1 MPKTNGAMKT
11 LAILVMIAAIA
22 IGGCYAYAINVA
34 TQCHAN
40 AVAIS
45 AADARAE
52 GVREDIR
59 EIKIEQRRQSAKLDD
74 ILGKLP

>member
-1 MPKTNGAMKT
+1 MQKPNGTLKT
-11 LAILVMIAAIA
+11 LALFVSIAALA
-22 IGGCYAYAINVA
+22 LSGCYAYIMTVSARS
-34 TQCHAN
+34 QAN

-59 EIKIEQRRQSAKLDD
+59 EIRREQRRQSAKLDD
-74 ILGKLP
+74 ILEKLH